1 MGKRS
6 RTSSNPAVMVEL
18 GDEEDAA
25 LRSSKRRA
33 LHFTSNTVALT
44 LLTLRT
50 STEAFHLNEAPFPL
64 QLKRQA
70 KAEKYSISSITDD
83 EEENVT
89 NKVVA
94 SKKRPN
100 VLHVGPSLTLA
111 LRKPT
116 LYVAD
121 TRRHELPFARL
132 LPPAPFGRPLPP
144 APRLPSLLMS
154 RRIIPSTNKS

>member
-6 RTSSNPAVMVEL
+6 CASNPAVIVEL

-33 LHFTSNTVALT
+33 LQFASNTVAMS
-44 LLTLRT
+44 LLALRT
-50 STEAFHLNEAPFPL
+50 SKEAFPLNDAPFPL
-64 QLKRQA
+64 QRKRQA
-70 KAEKYSISSITDD
+70 KAVKYSVSSITDD
-83 EEENVT
+83 EDEPET

-94 SKKRPN
+94 SKKR
-100 VLHVGPSLTLA
+100 LHVGPSLTLA

-116 LYVAD
+116 LYAAD
-121 TRRHELPFARL
+121 TRRHESPLARL

-144 APRLPSLLMS
+144 APLLPSLLLS
-154 RRIIPSTNKS
+154 RGVIPSMNKS

>member
-6 RTSSNPAVMVEL
+6 CTSNPAVIVEL
-18 GDEEDAA
+18 GDEDAA

-33 LHFTSNTVALT
+33 LRFASNTGAMT
-44 LLTLRT
+44 LLALRT
-50 STEAFHLNEAPFPL
+50 SKEAFPLNEAPFPL

-70 KAEKYSISSITDD
+70 QAVKYSISSITDD
-83 EEENVT
+83 EEENET
-89 NKVVA
+89 HKVVA

-100 VLHVGPSLTLA
+100 VLRVGPSLTLT

-116 LYVAD
+116 LYVAG
-121 TRRHELPFARL
+121 TRRNESPLARL

-144 APRLPSLLMS
+144 APLLPSLLLS
-154 RRIIPSTNKS
+154 RGVIPSTNKS